1 MYVAYDHSANILT
14 AVGLRT
20 ALDRATEVLG
30 VDPAISFEE
39 KLAELKNGGWIGE
52 TEHGILDVI
61 TNAGNAAAHR
71 GWSPSKED
79 VGKLLTA
86 MEAFL
91 HRAFIVGQ
99 DALAIRA
106 NIPPKPKRQKAIAAP
121 LQDT

>member
-1 MYVAYDHSANILT
+1 MYVAYDHGANILT
-14 AVGLRT
+14 AVGMRT

-30 VDPAISFEE
+30 IDPAITFDE
-39 KLAELKNGGWIGE
+39 KLKELKDGGWIGS
-52 TEHGILDVI
+52 TEHDILDVI

-79 VGKLLTA
+79 VAKLLTA

-106 NIPPKPKRQKAIAAP
+106 NIPEKPKRQRAIAPPAKP
-121 LQDT
+121 